1 MTGLTEWEELIF
13 KLEQELKSVKKER
26 DGFKE
31 ALASLR
37 CGGKLVRYLFHENDL
52 SPNILYSCMQPAT
65 VKFYNEKI
73 YPIQKE
79 LGMDV
84 QKVEE

>member
-1 MTGLTEWEELIF
+1 MTGLTEWEDLIF
-13 KLEQELKSVKKER
+13 KLEQELKSVKLER

-31 ALASLR
+31 ALASLHMIPVN
-37 CGGKLVRYLFHENDL
+37 GYPVLISELDL
-52 SPNILYSCMQPAT
+52 GLLGT
-65 VKFYNEKI
+65 EHTETFYNKI
-73 YPIQKE
+73 VKPIKID

>member
-1 MTGLTEWEELIF
+1 MTGLTEWEDLIF

-31 ALASLR
+31 ALASLTVLDIVEH
-37 CGGKLVRYLFHENDL
+37 GTVLIHEMDMVD
-52 SPNILYSCMQPAT
+52 CDHT
-65 VKFYNEKI
+65 TKFYNNII
-73 YPIQKE
+73 YPIQIE

>member
-13 KLEQELKSVKKER
+13 KLEQELKSVKLER

-37 CGGKLVRYLFHENDL
+37 CKAIINEIVLVHEEHLFLNAVTP
-52 SPNILYSCMQPAT
+52 S
-65 VKFYNEKI
+65 FYNNII

>member
-1 MTGLTEWEELIF
+1 MTGLTEREELIF
-13 KLEQELKSVKKER
+13 KLEQELKSVKLER
-26 DGFKE
+26 DGFKD

-37 CGGKLVRYLFHENDL
+37 PYFMDWEIALVHENDMPG
-52 SPNILYSCMQPAT
+52 SINKRT
-65 VKFYNEKI
+65 RKFYNEVI

>member
-13 KLEQELKSVKKER
+13 KLEQELKSVKLER

-37 CGGKLVRYLFHENDL
+37 AIGLQTCNLIHEND
-52 SPNILYSCMQPAT
+52 YCMFGPADHNNAT
-65 VKFYNEKI
+65 VVFYNNII

>member
-1 MTGLTEWEELIF
+1 MTGLTEWEDLIF

-37 CGGKLVRYLFHENDL
+37 WICAEGKEVVLINEADFMAGYLTFNT
-52 SPNILYSCMQPAT
+52 I
-65 VKFYNEKI
+65 KFYNEKI